1 MIDKSILIIDD
12 STIIRERLVNR
23 LEQLPGVRLIEQ
35 AKDKVSALAVLQR
48 MHPEIAIID
57 IQLPDGN
64 GIDILGKIKKENCST
79 VVIVLTNYPYSV
91 IRKRCLELGA
101 DYFFDKSTEFEKI
114 FDVLDKISIGASA

>member
-1 MIDKSILIIDD
+1 MMNISILIIDD

-23 LEQLPGVRLIEQ
+23 LGRLPSVRLIEQ
-35 AKDKVSALAVLQR
+35 AQDKISALAALENIN
-48 MHPEIAIID
+48 PDIAIID

-64 GIDILGKIKKENCST
+64 GIDILGKIKKENHST

-114 FDVLDKISIGASA
+114 FDVLDKISIGTIA

>member
-1 MIDKSILIIDD
+1 MNKSILIIDD
-12 STIIRERLVNR
+12 SEIIRERLVNR
-23 LEQLPGVRLIEQ
+23 LERFPGVRLIKQ
-35 AKDKVSALAVLQR
+35 AKDKISALAAFENTN
-48 MHPEIAIID
+48 PEVAIID

-64 GIDILGKIKKENCST
+64 GIDILCKIKKENCST

-114 FDVLDKISIGASA
+114 FDVLDKISVSESTH